1 MKSGGESTLE
11 KEFVFTNEF
20 LKRWQVIGLSE
31 EDLRELEIF
40 LCSNP
45 LSGDIIVGT
54 GGVRKLRWQTNGHGK
69 SGGARV
75 IYIDFTA
82 AAKIYMLTAYAK
94 NEQSNLTMVQ
104 RKILYSLV
112 KKLESRKE

>member
-1 MKSGGESTLE
+1 MER
-11 KEFVFTNEF
+11 EFVYTNEF
-20 LKRWQVIGLSE
+20 SKRWQVIGLTE

-54 GGVRKLRWQTNGHGK
+54 GGVRKLRWQTKGQGK

-75 IYIDFTA
+75 IYIDFTSVER
-82 AAKIYMLTAYAK
+82 IYMLTAYTK
-94 NEQSNLTMVQ
+94 NEKSDLTMEQ
-104 RKILYSLV
+104 RKLLYSLV
-112 KKLESRKE
+112 KKLELGKG